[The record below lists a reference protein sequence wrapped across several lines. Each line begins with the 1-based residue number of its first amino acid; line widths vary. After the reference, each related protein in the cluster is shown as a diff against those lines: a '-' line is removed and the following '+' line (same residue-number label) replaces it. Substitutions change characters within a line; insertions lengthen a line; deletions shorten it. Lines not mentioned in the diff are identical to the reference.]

1 MLIRGS
7 IVTRERGFTQEALW
21 VWQSS
26 CVSTPFDSV
35 TQWLTI
41 PDIAQQLNISIGKV
55 HRLVEEH
62 QIFTVRI
69 EGVQKVPAELFVDG
83 EPLPSIRGTILVL
96 IDSGFSPDSAA
107 QWLYTVE
114 ESIGRR
120 PIESLL
126 DGRKSEVRRIAQSL
140 AL

>member
-1 MLIRGS
+1 M
-7 IVTRERGFTQEALW
+7 
-21 VWQSS
+21 WQSS
-26 CVSTPFDSV
+26 CVSNPFDSV
-35 TQWLTI
+35 TKWLTI
-41 PDIAQQLNISIGKV
+41 PDIAEALNLSIGKV

-69 EGVQKVPAELFVDG
+69 DGVQKVPAELFVDG
-83 EPLPSIRGTILVL
+83 EPLSSIRGTILVL
-96 IDSGFSPDSAA
+96 IDSGFTAEEAA
-107 QWLYTVE
+107 AWLYTVE

-120 PIESLL
+120 PIDSLL